1 MFKVEMMARRWIISF
16 LHTSG
21 GAIMVVLRICFFLFA
36 ILLVSGCGG
45 AKVVKVEGKLSQ
57 GGMPIELKKSAVI
70 QIIFYPDSADE
81 KNVTS
86 FPADFDRES
95 FTYKIAAVP
104 VGKYKVSVVLLDP
117 YPNYDKLKGAYS
129 SKKTPI
135 NCNLQENTVFDIDIL
150 VSKK

>member
-1 MFKVEMMARRWIISF
+1 
-16 LHTSG
+16 
-21 GAIMVVLRICFFLFA
+21 MVVLRIWFFLFA
-36 ILLVSGCGG
+36 TLLVSGCGG

-95 FTYKIAAVP
+95 FTYKIPAVP

-117 YPNYDKLKGAYS
+117 YPNNDKLKGAYS
-129 SKKTPI
+129 SKKTPLS
-135 NCNLQENTVFDIDIL
+135 CNLQGNTVFDIDIPRI
-150 VSKK
+150 KK

>member
-1 MFKVEMMARRWIISF
+1 
-16 LHTSG
+16 
-21 GAIMVVLRICFFLFA
+21 MVVLRIWFFLFA
-36 ILLVSGCGG
+36 TLLVSGCGG
-45 AKVVKVEGKLSQ
+45 SKVVKVEGKLSQ

-70 QIIFYPDSADE
+70 QIVFYPDSADE

-117 YPNYDKLKGAYS
+117 YPNNDKLKGAYS
-129 SKKTPI
+129 SKRTPLS
-135 NCNLQENTVFDIDIL
+135 CNLQGNTVFDIDITM
-150 VSKK
+150 SKK

>member
-1 MFKVEMMARRWIISF
+1 M
-16 LHTSG
+16 
-21 GAIMVVLRICFFLFA
+21 
-36 ILLVSGCGG
+36 
-45 AKVVKVEGKLSQ
+45 
-57 GGMPIELKKSAVI
+57 I
-70 QIIFYPDSADE
+70 QITFYPDSTDE

-117 YPNYDKLKGAYS
+117 YPNNYKLKGAYS
-129 SKKTPI
+129 SKKTPLS
-135 NCNLQENTVFDIDIL
+135 CNLQENTVFDIDIL

>member
-1 MFKVEMMARRWIISF
+1 MMVKHWIINF
-16 LHTSG
+16 LNTDG
-21 GAIMVVLRICFFLFA
+21 GAIMIVLRIWFFLFA
-36 ILLVSGCGG
+36 TLLISGCGG
-45 AKVVKVEGKLSQ
+45 IKVVKVEGKFSQ

-70 QIIFYPDSADE
+70 QIIFYPDSTDE

-117 YPNYDKLKGAYS
+117 YPNNDKLKGAYS
-129 SKKTPI
+129 SKKTPL
-135 NCNLQENTVFDIDIL
+135 NCNLQDNTVFDIDIPI
-150 VSKK
+150 SKK

>member
-1 MFKVEMMARRWIISF
+1 
-16 LHTSG
+16 
-21 GAIMVVLRICFFLFA
+21 MVVLRIWFFLFA
-36 ILLVSGCGG
+36 TLLVSGCGG
-45 AKVVKVEGKLSQ
+45 SKVVKVEGKLSQ

-117 YPNYDKLKGAYS
+117 YPNNDKLKGAYS
-129 SKKTPI
+129 SKKTPLS
-135 NCNLQENTVFDIDIL
+135 CNLQGNTVFDIDIPRI
-150 VSKK
+150 KK

>member
-1 MFKVEMMARRWIISF
+1 MARCLIINF
-16 LHTSG
+16 LHTDG
-21 GAIMVVLRICFFLFA
+21 GAIMVVLRIWFFLFA
-36 ILLVSGCGG
+36 TLLVSGCGG
-45 AKVVKVEGKLSQ
+45 SKVVKVEGKLSQ

-117 YPNYDKLKGAYS
+117 YPNNDKLKGAYS
-129 SKKTPI
+129 SKKTPLS
-135 NCNLQENTVFDIDIL
+135 CNLQGNTVFDIDIPL
-150 VSKK
+150 IKK

>member
-1 MFKVEMMARRWIISF
+1 MFKVEMMARCLIINF
-16 LHTSG
+16 LHTDG
-21 GAIMVVLRICFFLFA
+21 GAIMVVLRIWFFLFA
-36 ILLVSGCGG
+36 TLLVSGCGG
-45 AKVVKVEGKLSQ
+45 SKVVKVEGKLSQ

-117 YPNYDKLKGAYS
+117 YPNNDKLKGAYS
-129 SKKTPI
+129 SKKTPLS
-135 NCNLQENTVFDIDIL
+135 CNLQGNTVFDIDIPRI
-150 VSKK
+150 KK

>member
-1 MFKVEMMARRWIISF
+1 MFKVEMMVRRWIINF
-16 LHTSG
+16 LHTDG
-21 GAIMVVLRICFFLFA
+21 GAIMVVLRIWFFLFA
-36 ILLVSGCGG
+36 TLFVSGCGG

-95 FTYKIAAVP
+95 FTYKIAAIP

-117 YPNYDKLKGAYS
+117 YPNNDKLKGAFS
-129 SKKTPI
+129 SNKTPLS
-135 NCNLQENTVFDIDIL
+135 CNLQDNTVFDIDIPI
-150 VSKK
+150 SKK

>member
-1 MFKVEMMARRWIISF
+1 
-16 LHTSG
+16 
-21 GAIMVVLRICFFLFA
+21 
-36 ILLVSGCGG
+36 
-45 AKVVKVEGKLSQ
+45 VEGKLSQ

-104 VGKYKVSVVLLDP
+104 VGKYKISVVLLDP

>member
-1 MFKVEMMARRWIISF
+1 MFKVEMMARCLIINF
-16 LHTSG
+16 LHTDG
-21 GAIMVVLRICFFLFA
+21 GAIMVVLRIWFFLFA
-36 ILLVSGCGG
+36 TLLVSGCGDS
-45 AKVVKVEGKLSQ
+45 KVVKVEGKLSQ

-70 QIIFYPDSADE
+70 QIVFYPDSADE

-117 YPNYDKLKGAYS
+117 YPNNDKLKGAYS
-129 SKKTPI
+129 SKRTPLS
-135 NCNLQENTVFDIDIL
+135 CNLQGNTVFDIDITM
-150 VSKK
+150 SKK

>member
-1 MFKVEMMARRWIISF
+1 MFKVEMMARRWIINF
-16 LHTSG
+16 LHTDG
-21 GAIMVVLRICFFLFA
+21 GAIMVVLRIWFFLFA
-36 ILLVSGCGG
+36 TLLVSGCGG
-45 AKVVKVEGKLSQ
+45 SKVVKVEGKLSQ

-117 YPNYDKLKGAYS
+117 YPNNDKLKGAYS
-129 SKKTPI
+129 SKKTPLS
-135 NCNLQENTVFDIDIL
+135 CNLQGNTVFDIDIPL
-150 VSKK
+150 IKK

>member
-1 MFKVEMMARRWIISF
+1 
-16 LHTSG
+16 
-21 GAIMVVLRICFFLFA
+21 MVVLRIWFFLFA
-36 ILLVSGCGG
+36 TLLVSGCGG

-95 FTYKIAAVP
+95 FTYKIPAVP

-117 YPNYDKLKGAYS
+117 YPNNDKLKGAYS
-129 SKKTPI
+129 SKKTPLS
-135 NCNLQENTVFDIDIL
+135 CNLQGNTVFDIDIPRIQ
-150 VSKK
+150 K

>member
-1 MFKVEMMARRWIISF
+1 M
-16 LHTSG
+16 
-21 GAIMVVLRICFFLFA
+21 
-36 ILLVSGCGG
+36 
-45 AKVVKVEGKLSQ
+45 KVEGKLSQ

-70 QIIFYPDSADE
+70 QITFYPDSADE

-117 YPNYDKLKGAYS
+117 YPNNDKLKGAYS
-129 SKKTPI
+129 SKKTPLS
-135 NCNLQENTVFDIDIL
+135 CNLQGNTVFDIDIPM
-150 VSKK
+150 SKK